1 MNHYRLPWWTSSST
15 WSWTNIRY
23 QTGRISLTEPW
34 TWWRNINRRRSSRLG
49 SSSRPI
55 TRATTTSSTWA
66 RWFWIKAM
74 LSLRKRTHYL
84 SLTYLSMD
92 LIRKAREEVLG
103 ERQWKQRINQQKEV
117 VRNRSGKV
125 PWKKKLQLYDVVSWY
140 MYWDIILSLINRNMF
155 PCMQNNRFAYIK
167 LNTKLTI

>member
-1 MNHYRLPWWTSSST
+1 
-15 WSWTNIRY
+15 
-23 QTGRISLTEPW
+23 
-34 TWWRNINRRRSSRLG
+34 
-49 SSSRPI
+49 
-55 TRATTTSSTWA
+55 
-66 RWFWIKAM
+66 
-74 LSLRKRTHYL
+74 
-84 SLTYLSMD
+84 
-92 LIRKAREEVLG
+92 
-103 ERQWKQRINQQKEV
+103 V